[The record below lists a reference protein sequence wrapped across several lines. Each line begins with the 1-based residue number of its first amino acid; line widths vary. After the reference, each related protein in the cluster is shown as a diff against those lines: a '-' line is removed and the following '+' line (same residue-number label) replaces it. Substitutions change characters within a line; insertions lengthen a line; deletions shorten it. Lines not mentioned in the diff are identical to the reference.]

1 MKSKDIL
8 EQKRKE
14 RAQKLNEAIATN
26 DPEAVAQAMA
36 EMAESIQEDVLE
48 AAQHITNVEQMDVQA
63 LTARGLR
70 QLTSAEK
77 KYYESLI
84 SAMRSGDLK
93 QALNNLDVTMPETII
108 ESVFED
114 IQNEHPLLNQ
124 ITFQN
129 TTGVIK
135 WILNKN
141 GKQKAK
147 WGSLTAE
154 FTKELEGDF
163 EEFDTTL
170 YSLMAF
176 LPVHKSMLDLGATWL
191 DAYVRAVIKEA
202 NAVGLEEG
210 IIAGTGVDMP
220 IGMMKDIE
228 ASHKDGEPYPDK
240 EAIPVMS
247 FTPTEYGAIVA
258 RLAVS
263 RNGMPRKVGSL
274 LMVVNPV
281 DYFTK
286 VMPAT
291 TMQRPDGTYANNVL
305 PYPTTIEQCTEVP
318 QGKAVIGIAAN
329 YFMGL
334 GASSKDGVIQYDDSV
349 RFMQNQR
356 IYASYLYGN
365 GKPTDNNSFLVLDI
379 SNLKPASYT
388 VRIVQD
394 ESGIN
399 SMSLSDESGIN
410 SMSLSDESD
419 INTSASYTETS
430 LNALTVAKIEE
441 IAQQRGY
448 TLEGSN
454 KADKIA
460 SFLEQQNAAE

>member
-84 SAMRSGDLK
+84 SAMRSGDPK

-154 FTKELEGDF
+154 LQKNWKEIL
-163 EEFDTTL
+163 
-170 YSLMAF
+170 
-176 LPVHKSMLDLGATWL
+176 
-191 DAYVRAVIKEA
+191 
-202 NAVGLEEG
+202 
-210 IIAGTGVDMP
+210 
-220 IGMMKDIE
+220 
-228 ASHKDGEPYPDK
+228 
-240 EAIPVMS
+240 
-247 FTPTEYGAIVA
+247 
-258 RLAVS
+258 
-263 RNGMPRKVGSL
+263 RN
-274 LMVVNPV
+274 
-281 DYFTK
+281 
-286 VMPAT
+286 
-291 TMQRPDGTYANNVL
+291 
-305 PYPTTIEQCTEVP
+305 
-318 QGKAVIGIAAN
+318 
-329 YFMGL
+329 
-334 GASSKDGVIQYDDSV
+334 
-349 RFMQNQR
+349 
-356 IYASYLYGN
+356 
-365 GKPTDNNSFLVLDI
+365 
-379 SNLKPASYT
+379 
-388 VRIVQD
+388 
-394 ESGIN
+394 
-399 SMSLSDESGIN
+399 
-410 SMSLSDESD
+410 
-419 INTSASYTETS
+419 
-430 LNALTVAKIEE
+430 LTQHFI
-441 IAQQRGY
+441 
-448 TLEGSN
+448 L
-454 KADKIA
+454 
-460 SFLEQQNAAE
+460 